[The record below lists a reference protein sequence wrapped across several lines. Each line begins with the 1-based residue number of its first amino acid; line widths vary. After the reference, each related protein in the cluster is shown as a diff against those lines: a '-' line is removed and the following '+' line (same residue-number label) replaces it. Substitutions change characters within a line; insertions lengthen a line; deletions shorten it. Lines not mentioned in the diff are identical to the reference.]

1 MTTRYITTPIY
12 YLNGDPHLGHVYTT
26 LAADVMA
33 RYWRLAGADVHFLTG
48 TDEHGQ
54 KIAQAAEAAGMEPQP
69 FVDKLSEKFR
79 HMADVIGSTHD
90 IFIRTTEPRHY
101 KAAQALWTKLQEKG
115 HIYLGSYKGWYAV
128 RDEAYYDESE
138 IVDGKA
144 PSGAPVQWMEEP
156 CYFFKL
162 SAWAEPLLRY
172 YEEHPHAI
180 LPLSRR
186 NEVLSFI
193 KGGLN
198 DLAISRSNFTWGV
211 PVPGDEGHVMYVWIE
226 ALTNYITALG
236 YPDTEGDDFKKFWPE
251 AIHLMGKDII
261 RFHSVYWP
269 AFLMAADLMPPP
281 RVFAHG
287 WWTHK
292 GEKMSKSL
300 GNVVDPFDLIER
312 FGLDPVRYFLM
323 REVPFGQDGDYS
335 DETMIQRVNSDLAND
350 MGNLSQR
357 VLSFIHKNAGAQIP
371 TAGVF
376 TREDAVLLA
385 KASHLKVVL
394 NELMNEQ
401 ALSKYCEAIWA
412 VIGEANRYVDQ
423 QAPWSLRK
431 SEDPADHDRMNT
443 ILHVLVDVI
452 RHTAI
457 FAQPLMPE
465 STGKILDQLAQADR
479 TFACLDKPL
488 VEGTPLPQPTGVF
501 PRIEV

>member
-1 MTTRYITTPIY
+1 
-12 YLNGDPHLGHVYTT
+12 
-26 LAADVMA
+26 
-33 RYWRLAGADVHFLTG
+33 
-48 TDEHGQ
+48 
-54 KIAQAAEAAGMEPQP
+54 
-69 FVDKLSEKFR
+69 
-79 HMADVIGSTHD
+79 
-90 IFIRTTEPRHY
+90 
-101 KAAQALWTKLQEKG
+101 
-115 HIYLGSYKGWYAV
+115 
-128 RDEAYYDESE
+128 
-138 IVDGKA
+138 
-144 PSGAPVQWMEEP
+144 
-156 CYFFKL
+156 
-162 SAWAEPLLRY
+162 
-172 YEEHPHAI
+172 
-180 LPLSRR
+180 
-186 NEVLSFI
+186 
-193 KGGLN
+193 LN

-236 YPDTEGDDFKKFWPE
+236 YPDTEGADFKKFWPE

-350 MGNLSQR
+350 LGNLSQR
-357 VLSFIHKNAGAQIP
+357 VLSFIHKNVGAQIP

-376 TREDAVLLA
+376 TREDSVLLA

-394 NELMNEQ
+394 NDLMNEQ

-412 VIGEANRYVDQ
+412 VIGDANRYVDQ
-423 QAPWSLRK
+423 QAPWSLKK
-431 SEDPADHDRMNT
+431 SEDPADHERMHT

-452 RHTAI
+452 RHAAI

-465 STGKILDQLAQADR
+465 SSGKILDQLAQADR

-488 VEGTPLPQPTGVF
+488 AEGTPLPQPTGVF
-501 PRIEV
+501 PRIEVNA